1 MHGFYNLII
10 TINLSEIS
18 FKIEKIPDDILKRY
32 LGGKGLAT
40 WLLYERNPE
49 GVDPLSSENHLIFA
63 TGSVTGGTTWGASR
77 YGVFTKSPLTGL
89 YAESYSGGRVPEAVS
104 ATGFD
109 AIIIKG
115 KANGLKII
123 EVTPAGVLFH
133 DAENL
138 KGKDTFETEVYIKKR
153 CLGRKKKNW
162 KKGSVVIGP
171 AGENGVAFS
180 IIKND
185 GWRCAGRAGTGTV
198 LGSKNIKG
206 IIFSGDKKREVYDPK
221 GLLELSKD
229 LAKEAKDNP
238 LANAYKSMGTSQMV
252 KTMNNAGAFPTKYWS
267 KGKAAHW
274 EKISSDALHK
284 RCEVK
289 PHACAKC
296 YLSCGRMT
304 KILKGRH
311 KGLVIEGPEYETIFA
326 FGGLCMISSIEE
338 IAYLNNICDSL
349 GMDTITAGNLCAF
362 AMKAYETGKSGF
374 KITFGDADKTAELLK
389 HISKKEGVGEILAK
403 GIKKAAKEWNMVDDA
418 VHVKGMEPAGYDPRV
433 LKGMALSYA
442 TSDRGACHLRSTF
455 YKPELAGMIDPDQ
468 IDGKAEMFID
478 FEDRLTIFD
487 TFILCRF
494 FRDLYPWE
502 LLETLITASTGLD
515 GSKENLTDIAK
526 NISDKVRSFNLR
538 EGMTE
543 SDEKLPNIFY
553 RKLEDSGKV
562 LDPDYFNELFENYKK
577 IRGW

>member
-238 LANAYKSMGTSQMV
+238 VANAYKSMGTSQMV

>member
-18 FKIEKIPDDILKRY
+18 FKIEKIPDDIFKKY

-49 GVDPLSSENHLIFA
+49 GIDPLSEENHLIFA

-115 KANGLKII
+115 KASALKII
-123 EVTPAGVLFH
+123 EVTPDGVLFH

-153 CLGRKKKNW
+153 YLGKKKKNW

-185 GWRCAGRAGTGTV
+185 GWRCAGRAGTRTV

-206 IIFSGDKKREVYDPK
+206 IIFSGDKKREAHDPK
-221 GLLELSKD
+221 ELLELSKD

-238 LANAYKSMGTSQMV
+238 VAKAFKSMGTSQMV

-267 KGKAAHW
+267 KGKAVHW
-274 EKISSDALHK
+274 EKISSDALHN

-296 YLSCGRMT
+296 YFSCGRMT

-311 KGLVIEGPEYETIFA
+311 KGLLIEGPEYETIFA
-326 FGGLCMISSIEE
+326 FGGLCMIESIEE
-338 IAYLNNICDSL
+338 IAYLNSICDSL
-349 GMDTITAGNLCAF
+349 GIDTITAGNLCAF

-389 HISKKEGVGEILAK
+389 LISKKEGIGEILAK
-403 GIKKAAKEWNMVDDA
+403 GIKKAAKEWDMIDDA

-433 LKGMALSYA
+433 LKGMGLSYA

-455 YKPELAGMIDPDQ
+455 YKPELSGMIDPDQ

-487 TFILCRF
+487 SLILCRF

-502 LLETLITASTGLD
+502 LLTTLISASTGLD
-515 GSKENLTDIAK
+515 ASKENLTDIAK
-526 NISDKVRSFNLR
+526 NISNKVRAFNLR

-543 SDEKLPNIFY
+543 SDEKLPKAFY
-553 RKLEDSGKV
+553 KKLEDSGKV
-562 LDPDYFNELFENYKK
+562 LDPDYFNELFEEYKK